1 MIIRVRFLVGERDL
15 QNYLPPLSL
24 FFPPFHPS
32 KTSSDYARNLEIIQ
46 SGRNVAN

>member
-1 MIIRVRFLVGERDL
+1 MGSFFGWREGLAKL
-15 QNYLPPLSL
+15 PAPPLSL